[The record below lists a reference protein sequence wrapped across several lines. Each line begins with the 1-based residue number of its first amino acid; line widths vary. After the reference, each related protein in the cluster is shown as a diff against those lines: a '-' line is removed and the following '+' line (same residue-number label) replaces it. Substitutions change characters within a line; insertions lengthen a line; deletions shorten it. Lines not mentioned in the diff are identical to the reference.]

1 MWFKILKFEIQY
13 RKKRPA
19 TYVYFAILFLMAVLT
34 MSTDIIQV
42 GGGSGLVKENS
53 PTTIA
58 NMMAILSGIMMMI
71 TSAIM
76 GVAVLRDF
84 EHNTESMLF
93 TSPITKF
100 DYLVGRF
107 LGSFLVVLFVF
118 VGMMLGFMLGEL
130 FNPDKDKMLPFN
142 LYHYL
147 HPFATIV
154 FPNLFFS
161 SALFFITGALSR
173 KMVTVYAQWILLF
186 AVYQIALILTQE
198 VDNRTIAALVDPFAI
213 RTIQNKIQYWT
224 VAEQNSMV
232 VPFTGIVFWNRMIWV
247 AIGIITLVVG
257 YFSFS
262 FNVVRK
268 SWFKKKAAKAESASK
283 TNVSI
288 PTVNFNFGF
297 NKYLLQLRK
306 QTWFYFK
313 TVIRSIPFKAII
325 GFGLFL
331 MIVNSF
337 FVGRVFG
344 TYTYPTTYLMVELI
358 TNSFGLFFLIIL
370 VFYSGELVWRER
382 DVKIHL
388 IQDALPMPDFISL
401 VSKFLGLILVF
412 IVLNFFLIGSG
423 VLIQAFKGYYKF
435 DLPVYF
441 YTLFTET
448 LSFVVLFS
456 LLAFF
461 VQVMVN
467 NKFLGHAVVIVFFI
481 ATGVLDLLGFEHS
494 LFQFGS
500 ASLGTYSEMNG
511 FGHFVTS
518 FSWFDLYWLAFS
530 IFLFGV
536 AVVFA
541 VRGSEAAMKWRWHI
555 GKLRLSRPILTLIIT
570 TFLTF
575 IMSGCYIFY
584 NTNIENTYRNSDEQE
599 ALQADYERTLKKYE
613 FLKQPKV
620 TSISVKSEI
629 YPYDRDYSMEGAYT
643 LKNFEDEPIEN
654 IHLQLGL
661 DEDLTYETVTFS
673 RPTTIVEDYDEYR
686 YYVHQLAVP
695 LLPGDSI
702 TLNFKYVYDTKGF
715 KESGSNTS
723 IVFNGTFLN
732 NGSFPSLGYNSGNE
746 LASDDDRKDNDLKP
760 KERMM
765 KRDNPIGLSQNFIS
779 DDSHG
784 VDFEIV
790 IGTVPDQIA
799 IAPGYLQREWE
810 ENGRRYFHYK
820 MDQPMMPFFNIVSAR
835 YEVVKDQTT
844 IALNDSVTRDIDLG
858 IYYHAGHEYNLE
870 SMMKGMKHSFKYFSE
885 NFSPYQY
892 RQMRILEFP
901 RYASFAQSFA
911 NTVPFS
917 EAIGFMVKVEEEDDV
932 DVTYFVTAHELAH
945 QWWGH
950 QLFPANVQG
959 SAVLSETLSQYSAL
973 MVMKQEYPQE
983 HLKEFL
989 KEELNRYLRGRTTE
1003 QKKEMPLALAENQAY
1018 IHYGKGANIMYALQ
1032 DYIGEDSVNV
1042 ALNRLINDW
1051 GFGSME
1057 RNGRYATTIDLIR
1070 YLRDVTA
1077 DSLQG
1082 VITDFFD
1089 KIILYENKVD
1099 EATYQEVSADKYT
1112 VTLDL
1117 NTKKMESDSLGYSTQ
1132 ITINDWI
1139 DVGIYSSDE
1148 KGKEKLIYLKKHL
1161 FTGDETSIQVEVDQK
1176 PSSAG
1181 IDPLNKLIDR
1191 NPDDNTKKAAL
1202 GESS

>member
-1 MWFKILKFEIQY
+1 MWFKILKFELQY

-84 EHNTESMLF
+84 EHNTESMIF
-93 TSPITKF
+93 TTPITKF
-100 DYLVGRF
+100 DYLLGRF
-107 LGSFLVVLFVF
+107 LGSFLVVLFAF
-118 VGMMLGFMLGEL
+118 SGMMLGFMIGEF

-142 LYHYL
+142 FYHYIQ
-147 HPFATIV
+147 PFSSIV
-154 FPNLFFS
+154 LTNLFFT
-161 SALFFITGALSR
+161 SALFFVTGALGR
-173 KMVTVYAQWILLF
+173 KMVTVYVQWILLF
-186 AVYQIALILTQE
+186 AVYQVALILTRE
-198 VDNRTIAALVDPFAI
+198 VDNRDLAALIDPFAI

-232 VPFTGIVFWNRMIWV
+232 VPFEGVIMWNRLMWTGIGLLTF
-247 AIGIITLVVG
+247 IIG
-257 YFSFS
+257 YFSFN

-268 SWFKKKAAKAESASK
+268 SWFKKKASKAETTSK
-283 TNVSI
+283 TSI
-288 PTVNFNFGF
+288 TIPSVNFSFGF
-297 NKYLLQLRK
+297 KTYLLQLRK

-313 TVIRSIPFKAII
+313 TVIRGIPFQAII
-325 GFGLFL
+325 VFGLFL

-344 TYTYPTTYLMVELI
+344 TYTYPTTYLMLELI
-358 TNSFGLFFLIIL
+358 TGSFGLFFLIIL

-401 VSKFLGLILVF
+401 VSKFLGLLLVF
-412 IVLNFFLIGSG
+412 VVLNLVLIASG

-441 YTLFTET
+441 YTMFTET
-448 LSFVVLFS
+448 FSFVILFS

-481 ATGVLDLLGFEHS
+481 ATGILDLLGLEHS

-530 IFLFGV
+530 VFLFGV

-575 IMSGCYIFY
+575 ILSGCYIFY
-584 NTNIENTYRNSDEQE
+584 NTNIENTYRNSDDQE
-599 ALQADYERTLKKYE
+599 ALQADYERALKKYE
-613 FLKQPKV
+613 FVKQPKI
-620 TSISVKSEI
+620 TRMNVKSEL
-629 YPYDRDYSMEGAYT
+629 YPYDRDYSMEGTYT
-643 LKNFEDEPIEN
+643 LKNFENQPIDS

-661 DEDLTYETVTFS
+661 DEDLNYEEVTFS
-673 RPTTIVEDYDEYR
+673 NPTTIVESYDQYR
-686 YYVHQLAVP
+686 YYIHKLEAP
-695 LLPGDSI
+695 LMPGDSI
-702 TLNFKYVYDTKGF
+702 TLSFKYVLDTEGF

-723 IVFNGTFLN
+723 IVYNGTFLN
-732 NGSFPSLGYNSGNE
+732 NSSFPSLGYSSGNE
-746 LASDDDRKDNDLKP
+746 LGSDDDRKDNDLTP

-765 KRDNPIGLSQNFIS
+765 PRDNPIGLRQNFIS

-784 VDFEIV
+784 IDFEIIV
-790 IGTVPDQIA
+790 GTVPDQIA

-835 YEVVKDQTT
+835 YEVTKDLTS
-844 IALNDSVTRDIDLG
+844 ISMNDSSSKDIELG
-858 IYYHAGHEYNLE
+858 IYYHKGHEYNLE

-983 HLKEFL
+983 HIKEFL

-1018 IHYGKGANIMYALQ
+1018 IHYGKGANIMYSLQ
-1032 DYIGEDSVNV
+1032 DYIGEDSVNM
-1042 ALNRLINDW
+1042 ALRRLINDW
-1051 GFGSME
+1051 GFGSLE
-1057 RNGRYATTIDLIR
+1057 RNGRYATTIDLID
-1070 YLRDVTA
+1070 YLREVTP
-1077 DSLQG
+1077 DSMQS

-1099 EATYQEVSADKYT
+1099 EVTYQEVSDKFL

-1117 NTKKMESDSLGYSTQ
+1117 NTKKMESDSLGFSKQ
-1132 ITINDWI
+1132 VEINDWI
-1139 DVGIYSSDE
+1139 DVGVYAKNEEGED
-1148 KGKEKLIYLKKHL
+1148 KLIYLQKHK
-1161 FTGDETSIQVEVDQK
+1161 FTSEDNVIEIKVNQK

-1181 IDPLNKLIDR
+1181 VDPLNKLIDR
-1191 NPDDNTKKAAL
+1191 NPNDNTKKVTL
-1202 GESS
+1202 KEST